1 VDEALCYGWID
12 GVRKGIDEE
21 SYSIRF
27 TPRKA
32 GSTWSNVNVDRV
44 RALADRMQPAGLKA
58 FESRK
63 EAKSGIYSHE
73 PAIYLICLSRMFL
86 NSTHIGAPAWS

>member
-1 VDEALCYGWID
+1 
-12 GVRKGIDEE
+12 
-21 SYSIRF
+21 
-27 TPRKA
+27 
-32 GSTWSNVNVDRV
+32 
-44 RALADRMQPAGLKA
+44 MQPAGLKA